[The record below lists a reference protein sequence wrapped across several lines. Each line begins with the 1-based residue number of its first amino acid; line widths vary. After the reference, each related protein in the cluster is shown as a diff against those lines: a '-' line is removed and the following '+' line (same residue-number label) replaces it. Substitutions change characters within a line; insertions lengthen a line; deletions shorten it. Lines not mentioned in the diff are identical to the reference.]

1 MIRFTGFTSSALS
14 GWRRPAAM
22 PWPLDFHSLPTNEH
36 VPAQVELPWNALPAP
51 RSSGRLDGRS
61 RGL

>member
-1 MIRFTGFTSSALS
+1 
-14 GWRRPAAM
+14 M